1 MFCRE
6 GSVRSLTIMPR
17 SVPEARVEP
26 VQPDLTTGF
35 GVGEIQPLMLDKH
48 LTLNE
53 VFPEERR
60 GATASWDQWRS
71 HLRKQ
76 ALAGWEVFMKAG
88 DEFTQEDL
96 DAYFVPRLL
105 YGTAALP
112 QTVLDACHTM
122 LFGGTTS
129 EPSFGA
135 LTAMAAALFPNR
147 TEAFWLR
154 ELYRKAA
161 QLHEQHQRQVD
172 QLNALLAVL
181 ED

>member
-1 MFCRE
+1 MAL
-6 GSVRSLTIMPR
+6 SATQ
-17 SVPEARVEP
+17 AQVEP
-26 VQPDLTTGF
+26 ALPDLTTGF

-53 VFPEERR
+53 VFPEEQR
-60 GATASWDQWRS
+60 GTTASWDQWRS
-71 HLRKQ
+71 HLRKE
-76 ALAGWEVFMKAG
+76 ALAGWEVFMKSG

-96 DAYFVPRLL
+96 DAYFLPRLL

-122 LFGGTTS
+122 LFGGATP
-129 EPSFGA
+129 EPSIGA
-135 LTAMAAALFPNR
+135 LKAMAAALFPHR

-154 ELYRKAA
+154 EMYRKAA
-161 QLHEQHQRQVD
+161 GLHEQYQRQVD